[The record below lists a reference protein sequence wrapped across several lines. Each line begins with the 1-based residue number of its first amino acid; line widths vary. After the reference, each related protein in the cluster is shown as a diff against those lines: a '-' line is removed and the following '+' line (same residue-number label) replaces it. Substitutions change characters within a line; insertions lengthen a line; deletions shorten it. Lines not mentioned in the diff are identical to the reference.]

1 MAKKLISAYL
11 ITLGLQ
17 NFFFSFTFT
26 TYVLFVLDNGYDL
39 FDANALNLIFMGVV
53 FFGEIPTGVF
63 ADFLGRKVSV
73 LIAMIFNCIGL
84 LIYGLSKTF
93 FGFVAAE
100 IVIGLGH
107 CFFSGAFDVLLKD
120 NLDNYQYEPDIGRI
134 FSKGYMISQLTK
146 IGGGALGGLIAVCDL
161 RVQWFFAAFGEFA
174 GFWLIL
180 IFIKEENFTPT
191 EISKAAIKKVFCSI
205 VRSGWKYG
213 RKQKK
218 VWNAILLGA
227 VFMLAVQS
235 LNMLWA
241 PFVKENLGVQA
252 LSHGWVGICVGLFF
266 GGAIAERKVTGG
278 NHLQLLRNSVV
289 IVFVFIVLAAILENA
304 WLVLIFIWLQ
314 EIGRGMFTPIHN
326 AFIHN
331 NIPSGVR
338 ATVSS
343 FSSMISKGGA
353 AVGLFFS
360 GMLSVEFGIQQT
372 WLMSALIIS
381 MCLLFVCRIN
391 KS

>member
-1 MAKKLISAYL
+1 MAKKLIRAYL
-11 ITLGLQ
+11 ITLGVQ

-26 TYVLFVLDNGYDL
+26 TYVLFVLNNGYDL
-39 FDANALNLIFMGVV
+39 FDVNLLNLIFMGVV
-53 FFGEIPTGVF
+53 FLGEIFTGIL
-63 ADFLGRKVSV
+63 ADLLGRKFSV
-73 LIAMIFNCIGL
+73 LIAMVFNCIGL
-84 LIYGLSKTF
+84 LIYGFSKTF
-93 FGFVAAE
+93 FGFAAAE

-107 CFFSGAFDVLLKD
+107 CFFSGAFDALLKD

-146 IGGGALGGLIAVCDL
+146 IVGGALGAIIAVYDL

-191 EISKAAIKKVFCSI
+191 EISKAAIKKAFCSI
-205 VRSGWKYG
+205 VKDGWKYG

-218 VWNAILLGA
+218 VWNAVLLGA

-241 PFVKENLGVQA
+241 PFIEKQMNIDA
-252 LSHGWVGICVGLFF
+252 LAFAWIGICVGLFF

-278 NHLQLLRNSVV
+278 NHLQLLRNSII
-289 IVFVFIVLAAILENA
+289 IVCIFIGAAAILNDA
-304 WLVLIFIWLQ
+304 RLVLIFIWLH
-314 EIGRGMFTPIHN
+314 EIGRGMFAPIHN
-326 AFIHN
+326 AFIQN
-331 NIPSGVR
+331 NIPSRVR
-338 ATVSS
+338 ATVGS

-360 GMLSVEFGIQQT
+360 GVLSVEFGIQQT
-372 WLMSALIIS
+372 WLVSALFIS
-381 MCLLFVCRIN
+381 ACLLFVYRIN